1 MRYCLCLSYDGSSFC
16 GWQIQPNAP
25 SVQATLESTLTRLL
39 NRPVAVTGAGRT
51 DTSVHAVHYMAHF
64 DYDTELPFG
73 QSDFCYKLNA
83 MLPCSIV
90 IHSVTPVP
98 DYFHARFSA
107 RRREYTYFLHRR
119 KDPFLQAYSW
129 QCGYPELDFDA
140 MNQACQHLLGTHD
153 FSCFEKTGGDNKTSL
168 CTVFDA
174 FWAPYTPSHVSVMG
188 LPEVGGIPEIASA
201 SLRPLP
207 DFRRAS
213 PDSVGPSPLSGRG
226 WPEISGTPPTS
237 DSEPSA
243 TQSDCHYWYFRIA
256 ADRFLRNMVRAT
268 VGSLI
273 EVGRGKHGP
282 EWIAELIESGTRG
295 DAGESVPGHALFLN
309 KVQY

>member
-1 MRYCLCLSYDGSSFC
+1 MRYSICLSYDGASFC

-25 SVQATLESTLTRLL
+25 SVQASLEATLSRLL

-51 DTSVHAVHYMAHF
+51 DTAVNAVNYVAHF
-64 DYDTELPFG
+64 DVEGELPFG

-83 MLPCSIV
+83 MLPRSIV
-90 IHSVTPVP
+90 VHSVVPVA
-98 DYFHARFSA
+98 DDFHARFSA
-107 RRREYTYFLHRR
+107 RRREYTYFIHRQ
-119 KDPFLQAYSW
+119 KDPFLAPWSW

-140 MNQACQHLLGTHD
+140 MNQACQYLLGTHD
-153 FSCFEKTGGDNKTSL
+153 FSCFEKTGGDNKTSV

-174 FWAPYTPSHVSVMG
+174 FWAPYVPSHLQIMG
-188 LPEVGGIPEIASA
+188 AAEGSTSDRACAPPHKGRGRGPQDTSSCEAGTQEIVGGAGVKRSETE
-201 SLRPLP
+201 SL
-207 DFRRAS
+207 
-213 PDSVGPSPLSGRG
+213 
-226 WPEISGTPPTS
+226 S
-237 DSEPSA
+237 DVLPSA
-243 TQSDCHYWYFRIA
+243 APYWYFRIA

-282 EWIAELIESGTRG
+282 EWIAELIATGTRG

-309 KVQY
+309 KVLY